1 MDASYNTSTRIANHL
16 ECELKSYSIK
26 IPAWT
31 RETQQRCYVDPRSE
45 AEIIL
50 IQLTDVRSDQA
61 AASRA
66 GLGWAVGVT
75 AIMIPDLNVSRRGKC
90 GEQEAGNM

>member
-61 AASRA
+61 AASWA
-66 GLGWAVGVT
+66 GSGGVT
-75 AIMIPDLNVSRRGKC
+75 AIMILDLNVSRLCKC

>member
-1 MDASYNTSTRIANHL
+1 M
-16 ECELKSYSIK
+16 
-26 IPAWT
+26 
-31 RETQQRCYVDPRSE
+31 ETGDTAALLRRSE

-61 AASRA
+61 APSWA
-66 GLGWAVGVT
+66 GSGGVT
-75 AIMIPDLNVSRRGKC
+75 AIMILDSNVSRRGKC